1 MVSDGER
8 SYVGF
13 SWDND
18 IIHQA
23 VIAPKR
29 FSEDGYNLAPINSF
43 HSAFKFFISRY
54 RGVATDDL
62 KATLTCLF

>member
-29 FSEDGYNLAPINSF
+29 FSEDGYNLAPINSL
-43 HSAFKFFISRY
+43 HSAY
-54 RGVATDDL
+54 
-62 KATLTCLF
+62 